1 MWDDFYIGEKVS
13 FSTTITIVSLKGE
26 HNISE
31 NGIAYR
37 VCHAILDLGGVI
49 MKNTPEG
56 KKLTDLIRAN
66 NLQDVLDYVNELAIK
81 HTYLKTIERKI
92 KLAMEA
98 AFEEGSV
105 AKQRDILNVLGFESR
120 G

>member
-56 KKLTDLIRAN
+56 KKLADLIHAN

-81 HTYLKTIERKI
+81 HTDLKTIERKI
-92 KLAMEA
+92 KLALEA
-98 AFEEGSV
+98 AFEEGVRSN
-105 AKQRDILNVLGFESR
+105 QRAMLNVLGLEPR
-120 G
+120 W